1 MNEYTSLL
9 LTVIQYAVFAL
20 LIAISLVF
28 LYKGLFDEYSRR
40 LMRKRFVSHM
50 EMQKQKAQVNAKA
63 SEVTDKFEKAQV
75 PYINNVRYAIIRM
88 GFILFLLVGFG
99 LGTSLTTTVLIVA
112 VAILAT
118 EPLLKYSAINLYLN
132 QRLRKIKDEKEGE
145 LFTLFALFK
154 TDIMSDTKPQIN
166 VFTLVNRNLTYFDRI
181 RPTLIR
187 FLQMWTKSPEAAGKV
202 FANELSGDSAE
213 FLGDFMGK
221 LNSMNRTDAVHLL
234 EEQSEIFSHKRSEQV
249 MQKAEIQR
257 NGYFLFFFISAF
269 ASIAWFMWFMYDM
282 TARSM
287 NF

>member
-1 MNEYTSLL
+1 
-9 LTVIQYAVFAL
+9 
-20 LIAISLVF
+20 
-28 LYKGLFDEYSRR
+28 
-40 LMRKRFVSHM
+40 M

-112 VAILAT
+112 VATLAT